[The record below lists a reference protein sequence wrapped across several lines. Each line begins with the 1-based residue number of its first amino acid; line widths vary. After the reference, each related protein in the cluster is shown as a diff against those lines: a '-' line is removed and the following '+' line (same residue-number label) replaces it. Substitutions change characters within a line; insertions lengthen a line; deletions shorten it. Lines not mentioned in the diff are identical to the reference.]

1 MSVVNVD
8 VEAQVTVP
16 ALHVTVL
23 QRWERTLQLVPPAG
37 RRDRLLLPSS
47 RAKSLPGS
55 SDFALEDLSSWRFGG
70 KDQRSDWSPGGNG
83 GVAGG
88 NLL

>member
-1 MSVVNVD
+1 M
-8 VEAQVTVP
+8 
-16 ALHVTVL
+16 
-23 QRWERTLQLVPPAG
+23 G
-37 RRDRLLLPSS
+37 S
-47 RAKSLPGS
+47 RAKSLPES